1 MLLNISGYLKL
12 NGASLASRVSPGLDK
27 SDWKSRNESVHSYS
41 ADWESSLPP
50 LLPQYL
56 FNSFP
61 EFSVY

>member
-41 ADWESSLPP
+41 ADCVRIFLTSTSSSI
-50 LLPQYL
+50 
-56 FNSFP
+56 F
-61 EFSVY
+61 V